1 MSMKNEY
8 RMVLD
13 AVLRLPWGEGLS
25 ARAYIDDD
33 GLCCSI
39 GAVAFGPVP
48 RAAREFD
55 HFDLHDRVSFSKR
68 IFEIVDIND
77 AVTDESPLARKH
89 RMIAWLRERADATD
103 RSSR

>member
-13 AVLRLPWGEGLS
+13 AVLRLPWGEGL
-25 ARAYIDDD
+25 AAYEYIDGD

-48 RAAREFD
+48 REVREFD
-55 HFDLHDRVSFSKR
+55 HFDLHDKVSFSKR
-68 IFEIVDIND
+68 IFEIIDTNG
-77 AVTDESPLARKH
+77 AVTAESPLARKH

-103 RSSR
+103 GSSR